1 MLIWTIMSDP
11 PVPQG
16 SSFLATVILAII
28 GFFFG
33 GGLIAYLRLRKEG
46 PKIIVEAAQGAV
58 VVQSGVI
65 ATLERQ
71 ISELTGQLV
80 EARKMEPKIRRL
92 EQNEELLRAENER
105 LKNALIALR
114 GRVAELES
122 KGVGLSDP

>member
-1 MLIWTIMSDP
+1 MLIWTITPDP
-11 PVPQG
+11 PIPQG
-16 SSFLATVILAII
+16 GSFLAAVILAII

-65 ATLERQ
+65 ATLEKQ
-71 ISELTGQLV
+71 ISDLTGQLV
-80 EARKMEPKIRRL
+80 EARKMESKIRQL
-92 EQNEELLRAENER
+92 EHNEELLRVENER

-114 GRVAELES
+114 ERVAELET
-122 KGVGLSDP
+122 KGTTTI